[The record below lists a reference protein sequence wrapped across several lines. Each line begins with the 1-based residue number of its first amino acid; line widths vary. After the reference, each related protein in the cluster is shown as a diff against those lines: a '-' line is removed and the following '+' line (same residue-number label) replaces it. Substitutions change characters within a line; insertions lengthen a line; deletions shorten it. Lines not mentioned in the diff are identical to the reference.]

1 MSQNS
6 SQRTPHKSPKKEKH
20 KRARKYGKTLVKER
34 QESFPEKYTFEKA
47 KEGNQLFPCDSL
59 KIYDR
64 V

>member
-1 MSQNS
+1 VSQSS

-20 KRARKYGKTLVKER
+20 KRARKWALAHKPGP

-47 KEGNQLFPCDSL
+47 KKGKQLFLSASL
-59 KIYDR
+59 KIHL